1 LRVAGA
7 TADIFTN
14 GALRE
19 IYRVSHGIP
28 RVINIICDRALL
40 GAYTQDLH
48 QIPASLV
55 RRASAEVFDHD
66 VAPGWIPFLVGGLA
80 LMILVGSGALLW
92 RWVPGLHH
100 VSQAGATQLAA
111 VPASVPAA
119 APGITPTPVPPLAAT
134 ANAASATMASPDLP
148 QLLAVNKAT
157 TDPDSAFG
165 ELLGLWKISY
175 APGKVDGCSQAIA
188 QGLRCLI
195 QRGSLAQ
202 LRQLNRPAILMLS
215 DESGAQYQIVLRQ
228 LGDTSA
234 QLQIGT
240 QTVTI
245 NVADLTRYWFGD
257 FVLLWHP
264 ASKDVRDLSAGMHGA
279 QVRQLRAQLNHWSG
293 AAGSIEANAA
303 GDEYD
308 ASLVQLVEQ
317 FQRAS
322 RLQVD
327 GIAGIETQVAL
338 DSALATPDSPLLQS
352 RSAQQAST
360 RGS

>member
-1 LRVAGA
+1 M
-7 TADIFTN
+7 
-14 GALRE
+14 
-19 IYRVSHGIP
+19 P
-28 RVINIICDRALL
+28 
-40 GAYTQDLH
+40 
-48 QIPASLV
+48 
-55 RRASAEVFDHD
+55 SAE
-66 VAPGWIPFLVGGLA
+66 
-80 LMILVGSGALLW
+80 
-92 RWVPGLHH
+92 
-100 VSQAGATQLAA
+100 
-111 VPASVPAA
+111 
-119 APGITPTPVPPLAAT
+119 
-134 ANAASATMASPDLP
+134 LP
-148 QLLAVNKAT
+148 QLLAANKTT

-202 LRQLNRPAILMLS
+202 LRQLNRPAILMLT
-215 DESGAQYQIVLRQ
+215 DASGAPYQVVLRQ
-228 LGDTSA
+228 LGETSA
-234 QLQIGT
+234 QLLIGA

-245 NVADLTRYWFGD
+245 NVAELTRYWFGD

-264 ASKDVRDLSAGMHGA
+264 ASKDVRDLSAGMRGV

-293 AAGSIEANAA
+293 AAVGSEATTA